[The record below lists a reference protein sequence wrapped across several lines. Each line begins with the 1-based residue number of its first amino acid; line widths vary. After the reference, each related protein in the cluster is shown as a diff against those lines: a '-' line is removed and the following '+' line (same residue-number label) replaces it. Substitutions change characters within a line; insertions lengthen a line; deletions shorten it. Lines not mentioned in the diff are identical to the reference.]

1 MKHEYIECTCSCSEH
16 TLRFTW
22 DLDPECPEIYVS
34 VFLNPYHGF
43 YRRLWLGL
51 KYIFGF
57 STCAYGH
64 FDEVILMHDQLEQL
78 KDLCE
83 RFLCTHIKAPASPE
97 EKVRVAKLV
106 VALRKKALE
115 QAEKKLNDVW
125 SKQNIGKKDES
136 PRTD

>member
-1 MKHEYIECTCSCSEH
+1 MIRIIACRCGEPAKVEEIDSD
-16 TLRFTW
+16 LRAMQEF
-22 DLDPECPEIYVS
+22 V
-34 VFLNPYHGF
+34 G
-43 YRRLWLGL
+43 
-51 KYIFGF
+51 
-57 STCAYGH
+57 
-64 FDEVILMHDQLEQL
+64 
-78 KDLCE
+78 
-83 RFLCTHIKAPASPE
+83 IKAPASPE